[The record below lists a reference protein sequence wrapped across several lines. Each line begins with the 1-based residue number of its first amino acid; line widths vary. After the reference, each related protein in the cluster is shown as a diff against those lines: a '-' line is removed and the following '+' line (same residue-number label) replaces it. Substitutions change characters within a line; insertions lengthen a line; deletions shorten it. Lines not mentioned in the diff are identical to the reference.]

1 MFFLQL
7 RSCCKEGLEEMR
19 ALSTE
24 LDVLTVINDN
34 SATLQQKVKEC
45 KIHYKRRA
53 MGDDKT
59 TSGRADE

>member
-45 KIHYKRRA
+45 KNSLQKKSH
-53 MGDDKT
+53 G
-59 TSGRADE
+59 